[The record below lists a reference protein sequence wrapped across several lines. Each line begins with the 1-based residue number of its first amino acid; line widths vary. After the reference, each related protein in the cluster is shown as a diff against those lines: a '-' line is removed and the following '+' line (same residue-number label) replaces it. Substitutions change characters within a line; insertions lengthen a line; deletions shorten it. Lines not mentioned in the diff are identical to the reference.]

1 MNLLRTSHM
10 AKYDEIID
18 LIRREEVVL
27 FVGAGCSLAAGA
39 PSASD
44 LNTRLKKLLDKSFIP
59 QTDTL
64 QEVSEALVL
73 QDGNRD
79 RLNKV
84 LIDSFSSLKPTCF
97 HKSLS
102 TIPYIK
108 DIVTTNYDNLIES
121 SYNYNSIQVFAEDQ
135 DCGCYSEDKYHIYK
149 IHGDYNHLDRV
160 IVTSSD
166 YRHTIKSHKDSLLWS
181 KIKSLFA
188 TKHVVFIGYSLADG
202 NFQNLIEEVEI
213 NEKSKSKQIYLISPG
228 IDNLTKAKLDK
239 LIVVGVEG
247 DADSFITACISSLKE
262 SFGEDISSHDRNK
275 SAAQFGRNNG
285 VLLET
290 RDNGKSIYITSM
302 KGSESNNFTFDFST
316 ERKDLLLGNNMYSD
330 KVPCGEISIPVLS
343 LTPKEMQTLKF
354 VFNGLNVTKGI
365 NVSKILIGPAIKKIQ
380 LRIHAKKENVTKR
393 VTAYI
398 YCSADNEIHIKMNV
412 AIGEADI
419 VVRVPDAEKNNLHFT
434 LKIEY
439 YKTFKDLSNA
449 IDWLSIICGFKTGNM
464 VVTSENKQYANFENI
479 QLEQLAPYEKYLE
492 YCKNIQ
498 DIENNSNVIFDNY
511 ECFSDAR
518 LYASQAIRSYVMKEP
533 IVVVLDSKN
542 KRFSIYLKERE
553 HSLEKF
559 GYYAQT
565 TVKSIEEP
573 FYLCGK
579 EYVIP
584 QELIFRSKTHLLSI
598 VECDDGTFKC
608 DFEDESDNLQILFS
622 DKRL

>member
-1 MNLLRTSHM
+1 M

-44 LNTRLKKLLDKSFIP
+44 LNSRLKDLLDKSFIP
-59 QTDTL
+59 LTDTL
-64 QEVSEALVL
+64 QEVSEALML

-84 LIDSFSSLKPTCF
+84 LIDSFSSLKPTFF

-108 DIVTTNYDNLIES
+108 DIVTTNYDSLIES
-121 SYNYNSIQVFAEDQ
+121 SYNYDSVQVFAEDQ
-135 DCGCYSEDKYHIYK
+135 DCGCYSEDKYRIYK

-160 IVTSSD
+160 VVTSSD
-166 YRHTIKSHKDSLLWS
+166 YRRTIKSHKDSLLWS

-213 NEKSKSKQIYLISPG
+213 NEKSKSKQIYLISPE
-228 IDNLTKAKLDK
+228 IDILTKAKLNK
-239 LIVVGVEG
+239 LNVVSVDG
-247 DADSFITACISSLKE
+247 DADSFITTCISSLKE

-290 RDNGKSIYITSM
+290 RDTGKSLCITSI
-302 KGSESNNFTFDFST
+302 KGLKSNNFTFDFST
-316 ERKDLLLGNNMYSD
+316 ERKGLLLGNNMYSD
-330 KVPCGEISIPVLS
+330 KAPCGDVSVPAHS
-343 LTPKEMQTLKF
+343 LTHKEMRTLKF
-354 VFNGLNVTKGI
+354 VFNGLNVTKGL
-365 NVSKILIGPAIKKIQ
+365 NVGKMLIGPAIKKIQ
-380 LRIHAKKENVTKR
+380 LRLHAKKENVAKR
-393 VTAYI
+393 ATAYI
-398 YCSADNEIHIKMNV
+398 YCSANNEIHIKMNV

-419 VVRVPDAEKNNLHFT
+419 VVRVSEADKNNLHFT

-449 IDWLSIICGFKTGNM
+449 IDWLTFICGFKTGNI
-464 VVTSENKQYANFENI
+464 VVTAENKQFANFENI
-479 QLEQLAPYEKYLE
+479 KPEQLAPYEKYLE

-511 ECFSDAR
+511 ECFSEAR

-533 IVVVLDSKN
+533 IAVVPDSKI

-553 HSLEKF
+553 QSLEKF

-565 TVKSIEEP
+565 TVKSIEKP

-584 QELIFRSKTHLLSI
+584 QEQIFRSKTHLLNI
-598 VECDDGTFKC
+598 EKCDDGTYKY
-608 DFEDESDNLQILFS
+608 DFEDESDNLQLLFS
-622 DKRL
+622 DKDSDLKNIS

>member
-1 MNLLRTSHM
+1 M

-121 SYNYNSIQVFAEDQ
+121 SYSYNSIQVFAEDQ

-290 RDNGKSIYITSM
+290 SI
-302 KGSESNNFTFDFST
+302 
-316 ERKDLLLGNNMYSD
+316 L
-330 KVPCGEISIPVLS
+330 
-343 LTPKEMQTLKF
+343 
-354 VFNGLNVTKGI
+354 
-365 NVSKILIGPAIKKIQ
+365 
-380 LRIHAKKENVTKR
+380 
-393 VTAYI
+393 
-398 YCSADNEIHIKMNV
+398 
-412 AIGEADI
+412 
-419 VVRVPDAEKNNLHFT
+419 
-434 LKIEY
+434 
-439 YKTFKDLSNA
+439 
-449 IDWLSIICGFKTGNM
+449 
-464 VVTSENKQYANFENI
+464 
-479 QLEQLAPYEKYLE
+479 
-492 YCKNIQ
+492 
-498 DIENNSNVIFDNY
+498 
-511 ECFSDAR
+511 
-518 LYASQAIRSYVMKEP
+518 
-533 IVVVLDSKN
+533 
-542 KRFSIYLKERE
+542 
-553 HSLEKF
+553 
-559 GYYAQT
+559 
-565 TVKSIEEP
+565 
-573 FYLCGK
+573 
-579 EYVIP
+579 
-584 QELIFRSKTHLLSI
+584 
-598 VECDDGTFKC
+598 
-608 DFEDESDNLQILFS
+608 
-622 DKRL
+622 